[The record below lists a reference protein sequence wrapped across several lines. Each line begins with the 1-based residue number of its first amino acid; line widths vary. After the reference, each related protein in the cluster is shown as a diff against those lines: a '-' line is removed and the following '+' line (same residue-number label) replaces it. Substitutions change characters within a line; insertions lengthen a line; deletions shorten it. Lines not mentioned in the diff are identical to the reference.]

1 MIALCWLVVF
11 QLTHLLILHHFF
23 WLLIFLVCQT
33 LIFSSA
39 PELKLINSPFLWYCY
54 LCGFSNFMPN
64 FQQVIFMQMIICIY
78 FYNSSFLIMFT
89 YIFHDNISL
98 MVSHNT
104 FIFCGTNYWS
114 IYIII
119 YSRWINFCILVYIG
133 IFITNSYC
141 FSPRNY
147 LECLTWG

>member
-1 MIALCWLVVF
+1 MHIISTAIIYDCLMLACCFSIDSPLDSSPF
-11 QLTHLLILHHFF
+11 FLITHFSCMSN
-23 WLLIFLVCQT
+23 VD
-33 LIFSSA
+33 FSSA
-39 PELKLINSPFLWYCY
+39 PELKLINSPFFVIL
-54 LCGFSNFMPN
+54 LFMWF
-64 FQQVIFMQMIICIY
+64 FQ
-78 FYNSSFLIMFT
+78 FT

-147 LECLTWG
+147 LECLT